1 VDSKPKKQFFSGIIE
16 APPSKSHEQ
25 RIMAAGLLSQAGC
38 VIENF
43 GTSDDV
49 LAAREIISQLG
60 AVVVFDNDKLVIR
73 KSIVKIGN
81 LNKEYILNCRESAL
95 CARLFTPIACLFN
108 NPFTVVGS
116 GTLLKRTVADNFT
129 ILRQMGCE
137 YESMDGKLPV
147 YFKSAFLKSGEYKI
161 DGSSSSQFISGLI
174 MSLPLEKGDSKLI
187 ISNPVSIN
195 YILMTIEVIASFGVN
210 INYRTD
216 NQTDLIIDIPGNQ
229 TYKSKRIYT
238 IEGDWSGIANIC
250 VAAAVNGK
258 IGVKG
263 LNKSSLQPDKDI
275 LKVFD
280 LAGVNYYWENDN
292 LIVEKSEIKA
302 FDFNAVN
309 CPDLIPAITVLAAF
323 ANGESHI
330 YGASRLKSKESSRA
344 EVLQNELKKANLNI
358 RFKDD
363 LIQIIGKG
371 KYSFAEFDSH
381 DDHRI
386 AMALTVFGMLS
397 ENGARLENR
406 HCVSKSYPDFFEDLK
421 KITVDSN

>member
-1 VDSKPKKQFFSGIIE
+1 
-16 APPSKSHEQ
+16 
-25 RIMAAGLLSQAGC
+25 MAAGLLSQAGC

-43 GTSDDV
+43 GKSDDV
-49 LAAREIISQLG
+49 LAARDIISQLG
-60 AVVVFDNDKLVIR
+60 AVVVIDNDKLVIR
-73 KSIVKIGN
+73 KSIVKREKS
-81 LNKEYILNCRESAL
+81 NKEYILNCRESAL

-108 NPFTVVGS
+108 NPFTVVGC
-116 GTLLKRTVADNFT
+116 GTLLKRTVADNYT
-129 ILRQMGCE
+129 ILRQMGGE
-137 YESMDGKLPV
+137 YESIDGKLPV
-147 YFKSAFLKSGEYKI
+147 YFKKAFLKSGEYKI
-161 DGSSSSQFISGLI
+161 DGSSSSQFISGLVF
-174 MSLPLEKGDSKLI
+174 SLPLLEADSKLV
-187 ISNPVSIN
+187 ISNPVSVN

-216 NQTDLIIDIPGNQ
+216 NHRDLIIDIPRNQ

-263 LNKSSLQPDKDI
+263 LYENSLQPDRDI

-280 LAGVNYYWENDN
+280 LAGVHYYWDNDI
-292 LIVEKSEIKA
+292 LVVEKSEIKA
-302 FDFNAVN
+302 FDYNAVN

-344 EVLQNELKKANLNI
+344 EVLQNELTKANLNI
-358 RFKDD
+358 KVRDD

-371 KYSFAEFDSH
+371 KYRFAEFDPN

-386 AMALTVFGMLS
+386 AMALTVFGLLS

-406 HCVSKSYPDFFEDLK
+406 HCVSKSYPNFFEDLK
-421 KITVDSN
+421 KISVDSN